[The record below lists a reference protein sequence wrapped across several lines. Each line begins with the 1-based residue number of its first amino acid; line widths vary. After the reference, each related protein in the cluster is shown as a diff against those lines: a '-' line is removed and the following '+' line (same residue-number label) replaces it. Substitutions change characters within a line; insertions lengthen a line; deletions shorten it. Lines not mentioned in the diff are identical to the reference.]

1 MKEALISLLYFCIIR
16 IKMVLIGVKIM
27 EYKRS
32 RVLLRGNE
40 GKLRISSIFKSDKNL
55 IKGGRESEIFL
66 YNSLIICS
74 LGIYLLDRIRA

>member
-16 IKMVLIGVKIM
+16 IKMVLIGVKIT

-32 RVLLRGNE
+32 RVLIRDNE
-40 GKLRISSIFKSDKNL
+40 GKFRISSIFKSDKNL

-66 YNSLIICS
+66 YDSLIICS